1 MVCSA
6 SRCRNIVQ
14 GELERRRKIRELHN
28 ADLPRPIFVWE
39 PIPDCCQPEELS
51 LFYEA
56 IRHVDV
62 VSPNDDELASYFGN
76 EAWDIDTA
84 GDRKIAKEITTAGVG
99 PDGSGLLVVRAGKK
113 GSYAF
118 SREGVL
124 ELSAYRNINVIDP
137 TGAGNAFL
145 GGLAQALASPTR
157 HPASLVLNLIEK
169 SELRS
174 VCERWNGRTTD
185 IAALICATVAASY
198 VIEQIGVPA
207 LSFSGTGEGLWNGSS
222 YADRIRLYMQ
232 QLIDG
237 NELHITE

>member
-6 SRCRNIVQ
+6 NRCRQIVE
-14 GELERRRKIRELHN
+14 GVLERRQKIHELHN
-28 ADLPRPIFVWE
+28 MDLPRPIFVWE
-39 PIPDCCQPEELS
+39 PVPNYCQPEELS

-56 IRHVDV
+56 ISYVDV

-76 EAWDIDTA
+76 EAWDVNTP
-84 GDRKIAKEITTAGVG
+84 GDRKIAENITTAGVG
-99 PDGSGLLVVRAGKK
+99 PGGNGLLVVRAGKK
-113 GSYAF
+113 GSYTF
-118 SREGVL
+118 SRGGYL

-137 TGAGNAFL
+137 TGAGNTFL
-145 GGLAQALASPTR
+145 GGLAQALANPTR
-157 HPASLVLNLIEK
+157 QPVSLVLGLLEE

-174 VCERWNGRTTD
+174 ACERWNSRTTD

-198 VIEQIGVPA
+198 VIEQIGVPT
-207 LSFSGTGEGLWNGSS
+207 LSLSDTGEGFWNGSS

-237 NELHITE
+237 NELRVKE